1 MFGSKPTRKVTSPL
15 EKNDHPE
22 LDDSELL
29 EPEEVRQYQSLI
41 GSLQWAISLGRFDI
55 STAVA
60 TLSRFRA
67 MPRKGHLERAKRV
80 VGYICKM
87 ADAKIRF
94 RTEEP
99 DYSDLVEPDVSW
111 ERSVYGEVKEV
122 IPSDVPEPLGKPVVL
137 TTYFDANLYHDQIT
151 GRAMTGVLHFVNQT
165 PFDWYAKRQS
175 TVETATYGSEFVAG
189 RTAVEQVMDIRNY
202 FRYLGVEVKGKTRVF
217 GDNESMIKSST
228 LPHSVLSKR
237 HNALS
242 YHRVREAIASDM
254 MSLHHIPGEMNPA
267 DILSKHWGYSAIWK
281 MLRLILFCA
290 DVEPPDPNDGK
301 GGDKISVESGQ
312 DRDSGVKEEDDDGS
326 VTSGADCSERSCDE
340 DEGRG

>member
-1 MFGSKPTRKVTSPL
+1 
-15 EKNDHPE
+15 
-22 LDDSELL
+22 
-29 EPEEVRQYQSLI
+29 
-41 GSLQWAISLGRFDI
+41 
-55 STAVA
+55 
-60 TLSRFRA
+60 
-67 MPRKGHLERAKRV
+67 
-80 VGYICKM
+80 M

-122 IPSDVPEPLGKPVVL
+122 IPNDVPEPLGKPVVL

-312 DRDSGVKEEDDDGS
+312 DRDSGVKKEDDDGS